1 MGLRFRSQARWCV
14 VVVVLAVVWM
24 ALALAP
30 VALGAGQIYWGNV
43 SGSNPISF
51 ANLDGSGGGNLT
63 TTGATPEAP
72 WGVTIDAAA
81 GKIYWVNND
90 NNIGQTDGVSFANL
104 DGSGGGTLNTPG
116 VTGANPEGVA
126 VNPAAGKIYWANP
139 TTGTIAYAN
148 LDGSGGGTL
157 NTGSATVDG
166 PDGVAIDPSEGK
178 IYWTNEQSS
187 TTAVSFANLDGSG
200 GGDLTTT
207 GATVSSPEGVA
218 IDAATGKIYWA
229 NNGSNTAPI
238 SFANLDGSGGGN
250 LTVRGATPNEA
261 FGVAIDPAA
270 GRIYWVNEGSNTI
283 PISFANLDDSGGGN
297 LTTTGATPSIP
308 GWPSLLEP
316 PSGTAAPVIS
326 GGSAASSALSCS
338 EGAWASDLVES
349 FLYRAPHS
357 FAYSWTLNGTLISGA
372 TSSTITASSVGT
384 YACQVTATNQAGSAT
399 QASAAHTVSPSSP
412 SPPPLSPPSP
422 TGPGMLTILGEKATS
437 NGVDVTVACGGA
449 ATESCS
455 GNVTVTTTETLHG
468 STVIAVTAT
477 PKHRKRVVTVARGS
491 YSLAGG
497 KSIKL
502 KLKLESKGRALLKRV
517 GKLPVIVK
525 ITQANSAGQQVT
537 ISHSKLT
544 IKAKK
549 HKHH

>member
-1 MGLRFRSQARWCV
+1 MELRFGSQARWCV
-14 VVVVLAVVWM
+14 ALVVLAVVCVG
-24 ALALAP
+24 LALAP
-30 VALGAGQIYWGNV
+30 VAFGAGLIYWGNV

-51 ANLDGSGGGNLT
+51 ASLDGSGGGNLT
-63 TTGATPEAP
+63 TSGAIPEAP
-72 WGVTIDAAA
+72 WGVTMDAAA
-81 GKIYWVNND
+81 GRIYWVNND

-126 VNPAAGKIYWANP
+126 VDPAAGKIYWANF
-139 TTGTIAYAN
+139 TTDAIAYAN
-148 LDGSGGGTL
+148 LNGSGGGTL

-166 PDGVAIDPSEGK
+166 PDGVAIDPSAGR

-200 GGDLTTT
+200 GGDLKTT

-218 IDAATGKIYWA
+218 IDTATGKVYWA

-238 SFANLDGSGGGN
+238 SFANLDDSGGGGN
-250 LTVRGATPNEA
+250 LAVTGATPDEA

-270 GRIYWVNEGSNTI
+270 GRIYWVNEGSDTI
-283 PISFANLDDSGGGN
+283 PVSFANLDGSGGAN
-297 LTTTGATPSIP
+297 LTTTGATASIP

-316 PSGTAAPVIS
+316 PSGTSAPVIG
-326 GGSAASSALSCS
+326 GGSAASSTLSCS

-349 FLYRAPHS
+349 FLYRAPHT
-357 FAYSWTLNGTLISGA
+357 FAYSWSLNGTLISGA
-372 TSSTITASSVGT
+372 TSSTITAISAGS

-399 QASAAHTVSPSSP
+399 QASAAHTVSPP
-412 SPPPLSPPSP
+412 SPPLP
-422 TGPGMLTILGEKATS
+422 TGPGTLTISGEKATS

-449 ATESCS
+449 ASQSCS
-455 GNVTVTTTETLHG
+455 GNVTVTTIETLHG
-468 STVIAVTAT
+468 STVIAVTAIA
-477 PKHRKRVVTVARGS
+477 KHRKRVVTVARGS

-497 KSIKL
+497 KSITL
-502 KLKLESKGRALLKRV
+502 KLKLNSKGRALLKRF

-525 ITQANSAGQQVT
+525 ISQANSAGQQVA
-537 ISHSKLT
+537 ISHRKLT